1 MIPPLKAQ
9 VAPRSVGLGQG
20 TRPPA
25 PFTVRRPL
33 LPGHA
38 LPKPTAGVGTSRSVM
53 PSTTSAPG
61 AHGLAPGTATTTTTA
76 TATGEGRSIVDDP
89 LDPLERRR
97 AFDLGSFTPAPPVA
111 PALAPIEVSRADAS
125 HRAAPSLE
133 VLLPALV
140 RKIAWSGDGR
150 RGSVRLEL
158 GAGPLAGGV
167 LLVHADGANV
177 SVHLDAPAGADK
189 VEWQARIA
197 RALEGR
203 GLQATVEVD

>member
-1 MIPPLKAQ
+1 M
-9 VAPRSVGLGQG
+9 
-20 TRPPA
+20 
-25 PFTVRRPL
+25 
-33 LPGHA
+33 
-38 LPKPTAGVGTSRSVM
+38 
-53 PSTTSAPG
+53 
-61 AHGLAPGTATTTTTA
+61 APGTATTTATTTA
-76 TATGEGRSIVDDP
+76 AGEGRPLVDDP

-97 AFDLGSFTPAPPVA
+97 AFDVGSFGPAPSVA

-189 VEWQARIA
+189 LEWQARIA

-203 GLQATVEVD
+203 GLHATVEVD